1 MRQFILRIL
10 QKKKKNDRFPI
21 LINIQNSR
29 YNYQTNRLSNFF
41 FFPPANL
48 APLLFNMAV
57 NARNH
62 HHFFQ
67 FPNK

>member
-41 FFPPANL
+41 FF
-48 APLLFNMAV
+48 
-57 NARNH
+57 
-62 HHFFQ
+62 
-67 FPNK
+67 FPRELGATFIQYGRQCS